1 MQAQLPKEPMLA
13 RRIYYAMKPVV
24 PWPIRIALRRWR
36 ASQIRKKSEHVW
48 PISNSAGKPPPNWSG
63 WPNGKKFAVVLTHD
77 VEGKRGYDKVGQL
90 AEMEKRLGFRSSF
103 NFVPEG
109 EYRVQR
115 TLREELER
123 GGFEV
128 GVHDLH
134 HDGKL
139 YNSQSVFRKRAQ
151 RINTYLREWNAVGFR
166 SAFMLHNL
174 DWLGELDVLYDASTF
189 DSDPFEPQPGGV
201 DTIFPFW
208 VPGKNRKGF
217 VELPYTLAQDST
229 LFLIL
234 CAPDIEIWR
243 TKIDWIAERGG
254 MVLVNVHPD
263 YLHFEKGVPERATFL
278 AAHYEAL
285 LGYFRQRYEGDFWA
299 PLPKDLAKWFKGQ
312 YESKAAAAGAEV
324 LKRA

>member
-1 MQAQLPKEPMLA
+1 MLA
-13 RRIYYAMKPVV
+13 RRIYYTMKPVV
-24 PWPIRIALRRWR
+24 PWSIRIALRRWR
-36 ASQIRKKSEHVW
+36 ACQIRKKFKHVW
-48 PISNSAGKPPPNWSG
+48 PISDSAGKPPLDWAG
-63 WPNGKKFAVVLTHD
+63 WPNGKKFAFILTHD
-77 VEGKRGYDKVGQL
+77 VEGEKGYNKVGQL
-90 AEMEKRLGFRSSF
+90 AEMERHLGFRSSF

-115 TLREELER
+115 ALREELER

-139 YNSQSVFRKRAQ
+139 YNSQSVFHKRAQ
-151 RINTYLREWNAVGFR
+151 RIKGYLREWNAVGFR

-174 DWLGELDVLYDASTF
+174 DWLGELEVLYDASTF
-189 DSDPFEPQPGGV
+189 DIDPFEPQPGGV
-201 DTIFPFW
+201 NTIFPFW
-208 VPGKNRKGF
+208 VPGKDGKGF

-234 CAPDIEIWR
+234 RAQDIEIWK

-263 YLHFEKGVPERATFL
+263 YVRFENGSSERATFL

-285 LGYFRQRYEGDFWA
+285 LRYIQQRYQGEFWA
-299 PLPKDLAKWFKGQ
+299 PLPKELAMWFKDKH
-312 YESKAAAAGAEV
+312 ESKSAPSCTGRPGAN
-324 LKRA
+324 LNGTH